1 MKETIND
8 LMELRSLISQKI
20 NDNRE
25 ECIDAA
31 NNTIDVKKHGYLEGY
46 AMALTNC
53 KLMVTDSILELIQ
66 SKTTTHTENEP
77 PITNASAE
85 Q

>member
-8 LMELRSLISQKI
+8 LMELKSLISRKI

-25 ECIDAA
+25 ECIEAA
-31 NNTIDVKKHGYLEGY
+31 NNTIDIKKHEYLEGY

-53 KLMVTDSILELIQ
+53 KLMVSDAILELIQ
-66 SKTTTHTENEP
+66 SKLTTHPENEP

>member
-8 LMELRSLISQKI
+8 LMELKSLISQKI
-20 NDNRE
+20 NNNRE

-31 NNTIDVKKHGYLEGY
+31 NNTTDVKKHEYLEGY
-46 AMALTNC
+46 AMALSNC
-53 KLMVTDSILELIQ
+53 KLMVSDSILELIQ
-66 SKTTTHTENEP
+66 SKLTTHPENEP
-77 PITNASAE
+77 PITKASAK

>member
-8 LMELRSLISQKI
+8 LMELRSLIRARMEANHNECVDEI
-20 NDNRE
+20 NKAE
-25 ECIDAA
+25 SSHSL
-31 NNTIDVKKHGYLEGY
+31 KYLEGY
-46 AMALTNC
+46 SKALTNC
-53 KLMVTDSILELIQ
+53 KLMVSDAILELIQ
-66 SKTTTHTENEP
+66 SKITTHTENEP